1 MQFFLQ
7 ANIFTIMN
15 IKKMGAQVSSD
26 KEADDPSTL
35 VETLFST
42 FNTQIKK
49 DVDMMLTILNDVGD
63 ADSLSKENELRL
75 GQRCTNISK
84 HVMNVQNQLV
94 SYQGKLAGEKDSS
107 SLVAGAEGVGGA
119 SQSLYTFGEKKLIR
133 FISFFLNIEWTLSDI
148 KKSKQP
154 AWKRNIPIII
164 KKIRAFMLTEGN
176 FTHIL
181 NQVQKKMDQDAKPLS
196 FSPKFKPPEPTKKNQ
211 ALQKVKELER
221 KLQVVDK
228 QLFDLS

>member
-1 MQFFLQ
+1 
-7 ANIFTIMN
+7 MN
-15 IKKMGAQVSSD
+15 IKKMGAKVSSD

>member
-1 MQFFLQ
+1 
-7 ANIFTIMN
+7 MN
-15 IKKMGAQVSSD
+15 IKKMGAKVSSD

-94 SYQGKLAGEKDSS
+94 APQ
-107 SLVAGAEGVGGA
+107 
-119 SQSLYTFGEKKLIR
+119 
-133 FISFFLNIEWTLSDI
+133 
-148 KKSKQP
+148 
-154 AWKRNIPIII
+154 IP
-164 KKIRAFMLTEGN
+164 
-176 FTHIL
+176 
-181 NQVQKKMDQDAKPLS
+181 
-196 FSPKFKPPEPTKKNQ
+196 
-211 ALQKVKELER
+211 
-221 KLQVVDK
+221 
-228 QLFDLS
+228 

>member
-1 MQFFLQ
+1 
-7 ANIFTIMN
+7 
-15 IKKMGAQVSSD
+15 MGAKVCSD

-107 SLVAGAEGVGGA
+107 SLVAGAEGVGGV

>member
-1 MQFFLQ
+1 
-7 ANIFTIMN
+7 
-15 IKKMGAQVSSD
+15 MGAKVSSD

-107 SLVAGAEGVGGA
+107 SLVAGAEGVGGV

-181 NQVQKKMDQDAKPLS
+181 NQIPTQKESLESPS
-196 FSPKFKPPEPTKKNQ
+196 FAPKFKQPKSDKEAHRGEAWK
-211 ALQKVKELER
+211 ARRIKELEV
-221 KLQVVDK
+221 KLQAVDK
-228 QLFDLS
+228 QIRKL

>member
-1 MQFFLQ
+1 
-7 ANIFTIMN
+7 
-15 IKKMGAQVSSD
+15 MGAKVSSD

>member
-1 MQFFLQ
+1 
-7 ANIFTIMN
+7 
-15 IKKMGAQVSSD
+15 MGAKVSSD

-107 SLVAGAEGVGGA
+107 SLVAGAEGVGGV

>member
-1 MQFFLQ
+1 
-7 ANIFTIMN
+7 
-15 IKKMGAQVSSD
+15 MGAKVSSD

-84 HVMNVQNQLV
+84 HVMKVQNQLV

-107 SLVAGAEGVGGA
+107 SLVAGAEGVGGV